1 MKKGI
6 SKRLA
11 PYIFSAPTVILMTI
25 FMGFPILYGLILGFF
40 QWSLVDLKNAPAF
53 AGLHN
58 FKTLFQNPQ
67 FWSSMKTTLIFVVSV
82 IFVQLPGI
90 RFFRSIFMLPVMIS
104 PVVVGV
110 IWKYIYDANFGML
123 NYLLGLIGVPAGT
136 WLSSEGTA
144 LLSVIITEIWQ
155 WTPFVFLILLSGLQ
169 SVPSDLMEAAVV
181 DGASY
186 FQTLVHVKLPC
197 MKNIIRLVLTLRMI
211 ESMRSMVVIFIM
223 TGGGPGI
230 STMTLPM
237 SIYKDAFVN
246 QDLGSASATAII
258 LMIMLILLTVF
269 VKGGK
274 EADDKH

>member
-82 IFVQLPGI
+82 IFVQLLLGMVIALLLEKNLPGI

-110 IWKYIYDANFGML
+110 IWKYIYDANFGMP
-123 NYLLGLIGVPAGT
+123 YWSAG
-136 WLSSEGTA
+136 GN
-144 LLSVIITEIWQ
+144 V
-155 WTPFVFLILLSGLQ
+155 
-169 SVPSDLMEAAVV
+169 AV
-181 DGASY
+181 
-186 FQTLVHVKLPC
+186 Q
-197 MKNIIRLVLTLRMI
+197 
-211 ESMRSMVVIFIM
+211 
-223 TGGGPGI
+223 
-230 STMTLPM
+230 
-237 SIYKDAFVN
+237 
-246 QDLGSASATAII
+246 
-258 LMIMLILLTVF
+258 
-269 VKGGK
+269 
-274 EADDKH
+274 

>member
-53 AGLHN
+53 VGLHN

-82 IFVQLPGI
+82 IFVQLLLGMVIALLLEKNLPGI

-144 LLSVIITEIWQ
+144 LLSVIITEIWHLS
-155 WTPFVFLILLSGLQ
+155 LI
-169 SVPSDLMEAAVV
+169 
-181 DGASY
+181 
-186 FQTLVHVKLPC
+186 H
-197 MKNIIRLVLTLRMI
+197 I
-211 ESMRSMVVIFIM
+211 
-223 TGGGPGI
+223 
-230 STMTLPM
+230 
-237 SIYKDAFVN
+237 
-246 QDLGSASATAII
+246 
-258 LMIMLILLTVF
+258 
-269 VKGGK
+269 
-274 EADDKH
+274 